1 LTAPAHSGIDVVM
14 GEIFEKTTPEV
25 PLSWT
30 GERLTTAAESQV
42 QTEHFHRYFLAR
54 SLCRDLDVLDV
65 AAGEGYG
72 SALLAQTARS
82 VVGVELDA
90 ETIAHARRSY
100 ASSNLN
106 FLEGDARQIPL
117 PDHSVDMVVSFE
129 TIEHFSEHDYFL
141 AEVRRVLRPGG
152 RLLISSPERDCY
164 SSVSDSANPHHV
176 KELTGSEFLTLLQ
189 KNFSHVLMQGQRT
202 ILGSLLVAENAPTIS
217 QKSSPLIFERHGPE
231 RFEVSQNLPRPV
243 YLLAMASDEP
253 IHAMP
258 DSFYIE
264 DGNIQEALLAKEELR
279 QTVVTLEEEAHYARH
294 LENELIHKAA
304 ALAEMENALVRK
316 TAALAETAG
325 VRDALAGKLADAQAD
340 SNSYAQQAELRL
352 REVHSSLAALHNQS
366 RDLAHEHDA
375 LRTQMEGILNSWQ
388 FSLLATLQRNLQR
401 LQRNLK
407 REAKDA
413 WLVITLRRKVR
424 FGRRPK
430 GAGPSAQTGH
440 PARAGDEKDVLTAS
454 ARVELLRFL
463 ASGERL
469 VFPEVET
476 PDVSVVIVLW
486 NQAHLTLRCL
496 HALLNH
502 QGPSLEV
509 ILFDN
514 NSRDE
519 TETLLSRIAGVR
531 VLRSSSNAGF
541 LTGCNRGG
549 EVARGRTLLLLNSD
563 AFLRPGSLDAALRTL
578 DSAPDI
584 GAVGGRL
591 ILPSGRLQEAGSII
605 WSDASCLGYARGLD
619 AEAGEA
625 MFRRNVDYCS
635 GACLLTLRTLW
646 DRLGGFDEAYAPAYY
661 EETDYCLRLRA
672 EGYRVVYEPA
682 MVADHFEFGSETKKG
697 DGVEAMARN
706 RKLLLSR
713 HRETLQREHLTPEE
727 NNVLFA
733 RNPRVPQRPH
743 LLVIDNDVPL
753 SASGSGFPRAR
764 SVLAAAHA
772 IGWQVTLYPLHRL
785 EVDWKAARAEIPWEV
800 EIVTNR
806 GPHGLAEFLQRRG
819 GYYHAV
825 LVSRPENMTFVR
837 GLLRKDPHLLSG
849 ARLIYDSEALV
860 AKRDILRACQEGRP
874 FDEAEAGA
882 HIAAELALA
891 NKADAIICVNEAE
904 ASSFRNLGISVHIL
918 SHSVECVSDSPSWQE
933 RGNFLFVGRL
943 LERDSPNWKGLS
955 WFIRESWPV
964 VRRSLPQATLSVVG
978 QLNPQHDE
986 LQAPGVRLLGSF
998 ADLRPHYDAARV
1010 FIAPVHFAAG
1020 VPAKIFEATAA
1031 GLPVVGTRLMARQ
1044 VSWEPGIEI
1053 LAEDDAAAFAKAAIF
1068 LHQDHPTWE
1077 AMRIAAQARV
1087 KAEHSPGVFRENLRE
1102 LLHQGDG
1109 STFS

>member
-1 LTAPAHSGIDVVM
+1 MS
-14 GEIFEKTTPEV
+14 EIFKITVPAV
-25 PLSWT
+25 PLDWT

-90 ETIAHARRSY
+90 ETIAHARRAY

-129 TIEHFSEHDYFL
+129 TIEHFSEHDSFL

-164 SSVSDSANPHHV
+164 SSVSNSANPHHV
-176 KELTGSEFLTLLQ
+176 RELTGAEFLTLLQ
-189 KNFSHVLMQGQRT
+189 KNFSHVLVQGQRT
-202 ILGSLLVAENAPTIS
+202 ILGSLLIADNAPTTS

-253 IHAMP
+253 IQAMP
-258 DSFYIE
+258 DSFFI
-264 DGNIQEALLAKEELR
+264 DSGDIQGAQSAKEELWR
-279 QTVVTLEEEAHYARH
+279 TKVT
-294 LENELIHKAA
+294 LENELALKVA
-304 ALAEMENALVRK
+304 ALTEMEDALVRR
-316 TAALAETAG
+316 TAALAEIAG
-325 VRDALAGKLADAQAD
+325 VRDALAGKLADATVD
-340 SNSYAQQAELRL
+340 SNSFALQAELRL
-352 REVHSSLAALHNQS
+352 REAHSSLAALHNQA
-366 RDLAHEHDA
+366 RDLAEERDA
-375 LRTQMEGILNSWQ
+375 LGSQLAGIRNSWR

-407 REAKDA
+407 REATNA
-413 WLVITLRRKVR
+413 WLVATLRRKVR

-430 GAGPSAQTGH
+430 NTSALAQTGL
-440 PARAGDEKDVLTAS
+440 PANAEDEKDVLTAS
-454 ARVELLRFL
+454 AKAEFLRFL

-496 HALLNH
+496 HALLKH

-519 TETLLSRIAGVR
+519 TDTLLSRIAGVR
-531 VLRSSSNAGF
+531 VLRNTSNAGF
-541 LTGCNRGG
+541 LAGCNRGA
-549 EVARGRTLLLLNSD
+549 EVAKGRTLLLLNSD
-563 AFLRPGSLDAALRTL
+563 AFLRTGSLDAALKTL
-578 DSAPDI
+578 ESAPDI

-591 ILPSGRLQEAGSII
+591 ILPNGRLQEAGSII
-605 WSDASCLGYARGLD
+605 WSDASCLGYGRGLA

-635 GACLLTLRTLW
+635 GACLLTPRALW

-672 EGYRVVYEPA
+672 DGYRVVYEPA
-682 MVADHFEFGSETKKG
+682 LAVDHFEFGSESKQG
-697 DGVEAMARN
+697 DGVEAMTRN
-706 RKLLLSR
+706 RNLLLSR
-713 HRETLQREHLTPEE
+713 HRETLQREHLTPGDK
-727 NNVLFA
+727 NVLLA
-733 RNPRVPQRPH
+733 RSPLVPQRPR

-753 SASGSGFPRAR
+753 SASGSGYPRAR
-764 SVLAAAHA
+764 SVLTAAQAN
-772 IGWQVTLYPLHRL
+772 GWQVTLYPLHRL
-785 EVDWKAARAEIPWEV
+785 EVDWKTARAEIPWEV
-800 EIVTNR
+800 EIATHR
-806 GPHGLAEFLQRRG
+806 GPHGLGEFLQQRS

-825 LVSRPENMTFVR
+825 MISRPENMAFVR
-837 GLLRKDPHLLSG
+837 GLLRKTPHLLKG
-849 ARLIYDSEALV
+849 ARVIYDSEALV
-860 AKRDILRACQEGRP
+860 AKRDILRACLEGHP

-882 HIAAELALA
+882 RIAAELALA
-891 NKADAIICVNEAE
+891 NEADAIVCVNEAE
-904 ASSFRNLGISVHIL
+904 AANFRNLGIPVHIL

-933 RGNFLFVGRL
+933 RSNFLFVGRL

-955 WFIRESWPV
+955 WFIKKSWPLI
-964 VRRSLPQATLSVVG
+964 RQTLPGATLSVVG
-978 QLNPQHDE
+978 KLDPQYEE

-998 ADLRPHYDAARV
+998 ADLKPHYDAARV

-1053 LAEDDAAAFAKAAIF
+1053 LAEDDAAAFAKAAVL
-1068 LHQDHPTWE
+1068 LHQDQSTWE
-1077 AMRIAAQARV
+1077 ALRTAAQARV
-1087 KAEHSPGVFRENLRE
+1087 KIEHSPGVFRENLRE
-1102 LLHQGDG
+1102 LLNQGDG